1 MNLIGAN
8 IFRFIGLILL
18 QVFVVNQIDLGFL
31 NSHISLA
38 VYVSFLLTFSTKIS
52 KYITMLVA
60 LLLGLSIDL
69 FLNTEGIHASA
80 CLFLALVR
88 PYLLRRIQTANP
100 LENVQE
106 LTVYTEDIQKYA
118 LYSVLLLGAFF
129 FWLFLIEEF
138 SLLALPLI
146 LVKTVLST
154 IFTAL
159 LIIIGQYLLY
169 RKPKN

>member
-60 LLLGLSIDL
+60 LLLGLSIDM

>member
-1 MNLIGAN
+1 MNLISAN
-8 IFRFIGLILL
+8 IFRFVGLILL

-31 NSHISLA
+31 NSYISLA
-38 VYVSFLLTFSTKIS
+38 VYVSFLLTFSTNIS
-52 KYITMLVA
+52 KYVTMLVA
-60 LLLGLSIDL
+60 LLLGLSIDM
-69 FLNTEGIHASA
+69 FLNTDGIHASA

-106 LTVYTEDIQKYA
+106 LTVYTEDIQKYS

-138 SLLALPLI
+138 SLHALPLI

-169 RKPKN
+169 RKLKN

>member
-8 IFRFIGLILL
+8 IFRFVGLILL

-31 NSHISLA
+31 NPYISLA

-52 KYITMLVA
+52 KYVTMLVA
-60 LLLGLSIDL
+60 LLLGLSIDM

-146 LVKTVLST
+146 LVKTVSST